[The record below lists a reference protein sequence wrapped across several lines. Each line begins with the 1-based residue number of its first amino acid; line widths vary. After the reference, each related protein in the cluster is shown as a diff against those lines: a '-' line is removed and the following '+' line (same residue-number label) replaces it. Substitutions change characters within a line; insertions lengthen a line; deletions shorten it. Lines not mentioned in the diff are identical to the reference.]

1 MTLMTSINTNYGA
14 LVALQNL
21 SKTQSDLTTVQNQI
35 NTGLKVASAKD
46 NGAVF
51 AIAQQARGKLAGYGV
66 ASDTV
71 DKAIST
77 LDVAVS
83 AGNSISD
90 LLTQL
95 KTKATAAT
103 DTSLTTAQLAAYNAD
118 FTRIRDEINNIV
130 NNANFNGANLIS
142 ATGTNV
148 TAFADDTGTSL
159 ITVTAASFALSGTIN
174 TITTT
179 DTVDTLTNAQN
190 SLTHVNATITALN
203 QQLAAFGSAS
213 NALSTHK
220 AFLTSLSDTLTAGI
234 GNLVDADLAKA
245 SAQLSSLQVKQ
256 QLGAQALSIANSS
269 SSILLKFFQ

>member
-1 MTLMTSINTNYGA
+1 MTSINTNYGA

-21 SKTQSDLTTVQNQI
+21 NKTQDELTQVQNEV
-35 NTGLKVASAKD
+35 NTGLKVSSAKD

-51 AIAQQARGKLAGYGV
+51 AIAQEARGKVAGFGV
-66 ASDTV
+66 AIDTV

-77 LDVAVS
+77 LDVAIS

-95 KTKATAAT
+95 KTAATAAT
-103 DTSLTTAQLAAYNAD
+103 DPSLTTAQSAAYNAT
-118 FTRIRDEINNIV
+118 FTKLRDEITNIV
-130 NNANFNGANLIS
+130 SNASFNGANLIS
-142 ATGTNV
+142 AAGTNV
-148 TAFADDTGTSL
+148 TAFADDTGSSL
-159 ITVTAASFALSGTIN
+159 ITVTAASFALGGTIN
-174 TITTT
+174 TITSTESV
-179 DTVDTLTNAQN
+179 DTVTNAQN
-190 SLTHVNATITALN
+190 ALTHVNATITALN
-203 QQLAAFGSAS
+203 KQLATFGAAS
-213 NALSTHK
+213 SALSTHK
-220 AFLTSLSDTLTAGI
+220 AFLTSVSDSLTAGI

>member
-1 MTLMTSINTNYGA
+1 MASVNTNYGA
-14 LVALQNL
+14 LLALQNL
-21 SKTQSDLTTVQNQI
+21 TKTQTDLGTVQNQI

-51 AIAQQARGKLAGYGV
+51 AIAQQARGKVAGYNV
-66 ASDTV
+66 ATDTV

-77 LDVAVS
+77 LDVAIS
-83 AGNSISD
+83 AGNAISD

-95 KTKATAAT
+95 KTQATAAT
-103 DTSLTTAQLAAYNAD
+103 DPSLTTSQLADYNAN
-118 FTRIRDEINNIV
+118 FTRIRDEITNIV
-130 NNANFNGANLIS
+130 SNANFNGANLIS

-148 TAFADDTGTSL
+148 TAFADDTGTTYV
-159 ITVTAASFALSGTIN
+159 TVTATSLALSGTIN

-203 QQLAAFGSAS
+203 QQLASFGAAS
-213 NALSTHK
+213 QALSTHK
-220 AFLTSLSDTLTAGI
+220 TFLTSLTDTLTAGI

-245 SAQLSSLQVKQ
+245 SATLQSLQVKQ
-256 QLGAQALSIANSS
+256 QLGAQALSIANQAPQ
-269 SSILLKFFQ
+269 ILLKFFQ

>member
-1 MTLMTSINTNYGA
+1 MPSVNTNYGA

-21 SKTQSDLTTVQNQI
+21 TKTQSDLAIVQNQI
-35 NTGLKVASAKD
+35 NTGLKVSSAKD
-46 NGAVF
+46 DGAVY
-51 AIAQQARGKLAGYGV
+51 AITQQARGNVAGYAV
-66 ASDTV
+66 ATDTV
-71 DKAIST
+71 NKAVST
-77 LDVAVS
+77 LDVAIS
-83 AGNSISD
+83 AGNSISN

-95 KTKATAAT
+95 KTQATAAT
-103 DTSLTTAQLAAYNAD
+103 DPSLTASQLADYNAN
-118 FTRIRDEINNIV
+118 FTRIRDEISNIV

-142 ATGTNV
+142 AAGTNA
-148 TAFADDTGTSL
+148 TAFADSTGTAQ
-159 ITVTAASFALSGTIN
+159 ITVTAASLALSGTIN

-179 DTVDTLTNAQN
+179 DTVDTLANAQL

-203 QQLAAFGSAS
+203 QQLASFGAAS
-213 NALSTHK
+213 QALSVHK
-220 AFLTSLSDTLTAGI
+220 TFLTSISDSLTAGI